1 MQKTLLIILS
11 LVSSVALAQW
21 NTNPS
26 INTPVCIATKSQS
39 NTHAVPDTKGGAII
53 VWDDNRNSVTGSTDI
68 YAQRIKNNG
77 FGKWTTNGIAVCSN
91 TLTQKSVAITGSGI
105 DGSAIVTWEDNR
117 AGNNDIYAQKI
128 DSSGNVLWTIDG
140 IAVCSK
146 TTSQKNPKLISDN
159 AGGAIIVW
167 EDSVNF
173 YWDVYAQRI
182 SSSGTLLWTAGGVAV
197 CAAPNIQINPKIDV
211 DDLGGAVITWQD
223 KRNSTDYDIYA
234 QRLNSAGIVQ
244 WAANGVVVCNSNGV
258 QNNPRIEPDGSNG
271 ALISWIDKRVGTDY
285 DIYAQRISASGT
297 AMWSANG
304 VAVCSA
310 ANNQTAQ
317 DMKYLGSNGVV
328 IAWKDDRNGKFDIYT
343 QQLNLSGVAQLANNG
358 VLLSNPSSIKSINP
372 NTISDG
378 LGGSI
383 IAWQDSTAVGFDVY
397 SQKLN
402 SAGNTQWTIGGV
414 AISIASDDQVN
425 PTQVIDGN
433 GGAIYAWEDRRNAV
447 DYEIYAHHIY
457 SIGNA
462 SVVREITADNKLVAA
477 IYPNPISNNSI
488 IELTNNA
495 KHINWEI
502 FIFDI
507 YGKQV
512 KRQLLNV
519 DETYNLN
526 TSELSS
532 GIYFYSVELTDKSA
546 STKGK
551 FIYTR

>member
-1 MQKTLLIILS
+1 MQKTLFIILS
-11 LVSSVALAQW
+11 LVTSVALAQW
-21 NTNPS
+21 NTNSS
-26 INTPVCIATKSQS
+26 INTPVCIATKSQNNS
-39 NTHAVPDTKGGAII
+39 HAVPDTKGGAII
-53 VWDDNRNSVTGSTDI
+53 AWDDNRNSVTGSTDI

-105 DGSAIVTWEDNR
+105 DGSAIVVWEDKR

-128 DSSGNVLWTIDG
+128 DSSGNVLWTLDG
-140 IAVCSK
+140 VAVCNK

-182 SSSGTLLWTAGGVAV
+182 SSSGALLWATTGVAV
-197 CAAPNIQINPKIDV
+197 CAAPNTQVNPKIDV
-211 DDLGGAVITWQD
+211 DDMGGAVITWQD

-234 QRLNSAGIVQ
+234 QRLNPAGIIQ
-244 WAANGVVVCNSNGV
+244 WAANGVVVCNSIGV

-297 AMWSANG
+297 AMWASNG

-328 IAWKDDRNGKFDIYT
+328 IAWKDDRSGKFDIYA
-343 QQLNLSGVAQLANNG
+343 QQLNLSGVAQLATNG
-358 VLLSNPSSIKSINP
+358 ILLSNPSSIKSLNP

-383 IAWQDSTAVGFDVY
+383 VAWQDSTAIGFDIY

-402 SAGNTQWTIGGV
+402 AAGSAQWTTGGV
-414 AISIASDDQVN
+414 AISTASDDQVN
-425 PTQVIDGN
+425 PTQVTDGN
-433 GGAIYAWEDRRNAV
+433 GGAIYAWEDRRNTI

-457 SIGNA
+457 AVGNA
-462 SVVREITADNKLVAA
+462 NAVKEIKADQLLAT
-477 IYPNPISNNSI
+477 IYPNPASPNSI
-488 IELTNNA
+488 IELTNNTQ
-495 KHINWEI
+495 HSNWEI
-502 FIFDI
+502 IVFDV
-507 YGKQV
+507 YGKQM
-512 KRQLLNV
+512 KRQVLHADEAYQLNA
-519 DETYNLN
+519 D
-526 TSELSS
+526 ELSS
-532 GIYFYSVELTDKSA
+532 GIYFYTIELTDKSDI
-546 STKGK
+546 TRGK

>member
-1 MQKTLLIILS
+1 MKKPSLIILS
-11 LVSSVALAQW
+11 LISTVTLAQW
-21 NTNPS
+21 NINPT
-26 INTPVCIATKSQS
+26 INTPVCIATKSQ
-39 NTHAVPDTKGGAII
+39 NNAHTVPDTKGGAII
-53 VWDDNRNSVTGSTDI
+53 AWDDNRNSVTGSTDI

-77 FGKWTTNGIAVCSN
+77 FGKWITNGIAVCTN
-91 TLTQKSVAITGSGI
+91 TLTQKSVAIAGSGT
-105 DGSAIVTWEDNR
+105 DGSSIITWEDNR

-128 DSSGNVLWTIDG
+128 DSSGNVLWTVDG

-173 YWDVYAQRI
+173 YWDIYAQRI
-182 SSSGTLLWTAGGVAV
+182 SATGTLLWATNGVAV
-197 CAAPNIQINPKIDV
+197 CAAPNTQINPKIDV

-234 QRLNSAGIVQ
+234 QRLNPAGTIQ
-244 WAANGVVVCNSNGV
+244 WAANGVVVCNSVGV

-285 DIYAQRISASGT
+285 DIYAQRIGASGT
-297 AMWSANG
+297 AMWAANG

-328 IAWKDDRNGKFDIYT
+328 VAWKDYRNGKFDIYV
-343 QQLNLSGVAQLANNG
+343 QQLNLSGVAQLINNG
-358 VLLSNPSSIKSINP
+358 VLISNPSSIKSLNP

-383 IAWQDSTAVGFDVY
+383 IAWQDSTAAGFDIY
-397 SQKLN
+397 SQKIN
-402 SAGNTQWTIGGV
+402 ASGNIQWTIGGV
-414 AISIASDDQVN
+414 AISTASNDQIN
-425 PTQVIDGN
+425 PTQVTDGK
-433 GGAIYAWEDRRNAV
+433 GGAIYAWEDRRNAT

-462 SVVREITADNKLVAA
+462 SEVKEITADKLVTT
-477 IYPNPISNNSI
+477 IYPNPISNNSM

-495 KHINWEI
+495 QHSNWEI
-502 FIFDI
+502 VVFDA
-507 YGKQV
+507 YGKQL
-512 KRQLLNV
+512 KHQLLKA
-519 DETYNLN
+519 DETYHLN
-526 TSELSS
+526 TIELPS
-532 GIYFYSVELTDKSA
+532 GIYFYSIELTDKSA

-551 FIYTR
+551 FIYTK

>member
-1 MQKTLLIILS
+1 MQKPLFIILS
-11 LVSSVALAQW
+11 LVSTAVLAQW

-26 INTPVCIATKSQS
+26 INTPVCIANKSQNS
-39 NTHAVPDTKGGAII
+39 SHAVPDSKGGAII
-53 VWDDNRNSVTGSTDI
+53 VWNDNRNSVTGSTDI

-105 DGSAIVTWEDNR
+105 DGSSIVAWEDNR

-128 DSSGNVLWTIDG
+128 DSSGNVLWTMDG
-140 IAVCSK
+140 IAVCNK

-173 YWDVYAQRI
+173 YWDIYAQRI
-182 SSSGTLLWTAGGVAV
+182 SSSGALLWATIGVAV

-234 QRLNSAGIVQ
+234 QRLNPSGTIQ
-244 WAANGVVVCNSNGV
+244 WAANGVVVCNSIGV

-285 DIYAQRISASGT
+285 DIYAQRISALGT
-297 AMWSANG
+297 AMWASNG

-317 DMKYLGSNGVV
+317 DMKYLGSNGVMV
-328 IAWKDDRNGKFDIYT
+328 AWKDDRGGKFDIYA

-358 VLLSNPSSIKSINP
+358 ILLSNPASIKSINP
-372 NTISDG
+372 NTVSDG

-383 IAWQDSTAVGFDVY
+383 IAWQDSTAAGFDVY

-402 SAGNTQWTIGGV
+402 ATGSAQWTTGGV
-414 AISIASDDQVN
+414 AISIASDDQIN
-425 PTQVIDGN
+425 PTQVTDGK
-433 GGAIYAWEDRRNAV
+433 GGAIYAWEDRRNAT

-462 SVVREITADNKLVAA
+462 SAVKEISTDQLLVT
-477 IYPNPISNNSI
+477 IYPNPVSNNSI
-488 IELTNNA
+488 IEVINNA
-495 KHINWEI
+495 EHSTWEI
-502 FIFDI
+502 LIFDV
-507 YGKQV
+507 YGKQLE
-512 KRQLLNV
+512 RQLLKAN
-519 DETYNLN
+519 ETYNLN
-526 TSELSS
+526 ASEFSS
-532 GIYFYSVELTDKSA
+532 GIYFYTIELSDKSA

-551 FIYTR
+551 FIYTQ

>member
-1 MQKTLLIILS
+1 MQKSLLIILS
-11 LVSSVALAQW
+11 FVSTAVLAQW

-26 INTPVCIATKSQS
+26 INTPVCIATKSQNNS
-39 NTHAVPDTKGGAII
+39 HAVPDSKGGAIL

-105 DGSAIVTWEDNR
+105 DGSSIVAWEDNR
-117 AGNNDIYAQKI
+117 AGNKDIYAQKI
-128 DSSGNVLWTIDG
+128 DSSGNVLWTMDG
-140 IAVCSK
+140 IAVCNK

-173 YWDVYAQRI
+173 YWDIYAQHI
-182 SSSGTLLWTAGGVAV
+182 SSSGALLWATSGVAV

-234 QRLNSAGIVQ
+234 QRLNPSGTIQ
-244 WAANGVVVCNSNGV
+244 WAANGVVVCNSIGV

-285 DIYAQRISASGT
+285 DIYAQRISALGT
-297 AMWSANG
+297 AMWASNG

-310 ANNQTAQ
+310 ANNQSAQ
-317 DMKYLGSNGVV
+317 DMKYLGSNGFVV
-328 IAWKDDRNGKFDIYT
+328 AWKDDRGGKFDIYA
-343 QQLNLSGVAQLANNG
+343 QQLNLSGVAQLATNG
-358 VLLSNPSSIKSINP
+358 ILLSNPSSIKSINP
-372 NTISDG
+372 NTVSDG
-378 LGGSI
+378 FGGSI
-383 IAWQDSTAVGFDVY
+383 IAWQDSTVAGFDVY

-402 SAGNTQWTIGGV
+402 SAGSSQWTTGGV
-414 AISIASDDQVN
+414 AISIASDDQIN
-425 PTQVIDGN
+425 PTQVTDGK
-433 GGAIYAWEDRRNAV
+433 GGAIYAWEDRRNAT
-447 DYEIYAHHIY
+447 DYELYAHHLY

-462 SVVREITADNKLVAA
+462 SAVKEIPTDKLLVA
-477 IYPNPISNNSI
+477 IYPNPVSNNSI
-488 IELTNNA
+488 IEVINNA
-495 KHINWEI
+495 EHSTWEI
-502 FIFDI
+502 LIFDV
-507 YGKQV
+507 YGKQLE
-512 KRQLLNV
+512 RQQLKAN
-519 DETYNLN
+519 ETYNLN
-526 TSELSS
+526 ASELSS
-532 GIYFYSVELTDKSA
+532 GIYFYTIELSDKSA

-551 FIYTR
+551 FIYTQ

>member
-11 LVSSVALAQW
+11 LVSTVVSAQW

-26 INTPVCIATKSQS
+26 INTPVCIATKSQN
-39 NTHAVPDTKGGAII
+39 NTHAVPDTKGGAIL

-77 FGKWTTNGIAVCSN
+77 FGKWTMNGIAVCSN

-128 DSSGNVLWTIDG
+128 DSSGNVLWTTDG

-173 YWDVYAQRI
+173 YWDIYAQRI
-182 SSSGTLLWTAGGVAV
+182 SSSGALLWATNGVAV

-234 QRLNSAGIVQ
+234 QRLNPSGIIQ
-244 WAANGVVVCNSNGV
+244 WAANGVVVCNSIGV

-297 AMWSANG
+297 AMWASNG

-328 IAWKDDRNGKFDIYT
+328 IAWKDDRSGKFDIYA
-343 QQLNLSGVAQLANNG
+343 QQLNLSGVAQLTNNG
-358 VLLSNPSSIKSINP
+358 VLLSNSSSIKSINP

-383 IAWQDSTAVGFDVY
+383 IAWQDSTAAGFDIY

-402 SAGNTQWTIGGV
+402 STGSVLWTTGGI
-414 AISIASDDQVN
+414 AISIASDDQIN
-425 PTQVIDGN
+425 PTQVTDGN

-462 SVVREITADNKLVAA
+462 SVVREITSDKLSAA
-477 IYPNPISNNSI
+477 IYPNPVSNNSI

-495 KHINWEI
+495 KHVNWEVVV
-502 FIFDI
+502 FDI

-512 KRQLLNV
+512 NHQLLDA

-526 TSELSS
+526 AAELSS
-532 GIYFYSVELTDKSA
+532 GIYFYAIELTDKSA

>member
-1 MQKTLLIILS
+1 MQKALLVMFL
-11 LVSSVALAQW
+11 LVSFVVSAQW
-21 NTNPS
+21 NTNPA
-26 INTPVCIATKSQS
+26 INTPICIAAKSQN
-39 NTHAVPDTKGGAII
+39 NTHAVPDTKGGAVT
-53 VWDDNRNSVTGSTDI
+53 VWDDNRNSVTASTDI
-68 YAQRIKNNG
+68 YAQRVKNNG
-77 FGKWTTNGIAVCSN
+77 FGKWTTNGVAVCSN
-91 TLTQKSVAITGSGI
+91 AFTQKAVAITGSGI
-105 DGSAIVTWEDNR
+105 DGSSIVTWEDNR

-128 DSSGNVLWTIDG
+128 DSSGNVLWTVDG
-140 IAVCSK
+140 VAICSK
-146 TTSQKNPKLISDN
+146 ATSQKNPKLISDN

-173 YWDVYAQRI
+173 YWDIYAQRI
-182 SSSGTLLWTAGGVAV
+182 SSTGTLLWTTGGVAV

-211 DDLGGAVITWQD
+211 DDLDGAVITWQD
-223 KRNSTDYDIYA
+223 KRNNTDYDIYA
-234 QRLNSAGIVQ
+234 QRLNSSGTAQ
-244 WAANGVVVCNSNGV
+244 WTANGVVVCNSVGV

-285 DIYAQRISASGT
+285 DIYAQRIGASGT
-297 AMWSANG
+297 AMWVSNG

-343 QQLNLSGVAQLANNG
+343 QQLNLSGVVQLTANG

-383 IAWQDSTAVGFDVY
+383 IAWQDSTAAGFDIY
-397 SQKLN
+397 SQKL
-402 SAGNTQWTIGGV
+402 SSLGNIQWTAGGV
-414 AISIASDDQVN
+414 AISTASDDQIN
-425 PTQVIDGN
+425 PTQVTDGN
-433 GGAIYAWEDRRNAV
+433 GGAIYAWEDRRNGV

-462 SVVREITADNKLVAA
+462 NAVKEIMTNKLVATM
-477 IYPNPISNNSI
+477 YPNPVSNNSV
-488 IELTNNA
+488 IEITNNTQQG
-495 KHINWEI
+495 NWEL
-502 FIFDI
+502 FIFDV

-512 KRQLLNV
+512 KHQLLHS
-519 DETYNLN
+519 DEKFNLN
-526 TSELSS
+526 TTELTS
-532 GIYFYSVELTDKSA
+532 GVYFYSIELADKSA
-546 STKGK
+546 SAKGK

>member
-1 MQKTLLIILS
+1 MQKTLFIILS
-11 LVSSVALAQW
+11 LVTSVALAQW
-21 NTNPS
+21 NTNSS
-26 INTPVCIATKSQS
+26 INTPVCIATKSQNNS
-39 NTHAVPDTKGGAII
+39 HAVPDTKGGAII
-53 VWDDNRNSVTGSTDI
+53 AWDDNRNSVTGSTDI

-91 TLTQKSVAITGSGI
+91 TLTQKSVAIAGSGI
-105 DGSAIVTWEDNR
+105 DGSAIVAWEDNR

-128 DSSGNVLWTIDG
+128 DSSGNVLWTLDG
-140 IAVCSK
+140 VAICNK

-182 SSSGTLLWTAGGVAV
+182 SSSGALLWATTGVAV
-197 CAAPNIQINPKIDV
+197 CAAPNTQVNPKIDV
-211 DDLGGAVITWQD
+211 DDMGGAVITWQD

-234 QRLNSAGIVQ
+234 QRLNPAGIIQ
-244 WAANGVVVCNSNGV
+244 WAANGVVVCNSIGV

-297 AMWSANG
+297 VMWASNG

-328 IAWKDDRNGKFDIYT
+328 IAWKDDRSGKFDIYA
-343 QQLNLSGVAQLANNG
+343 QQLNLSGVAQLATNG
-358 VLLSNPSSIKSINP
+358 ILLSNPSSIKSINP

-383 IAWQDSTAVGFDVY
+383 VAWQDSTAIGFDIY
-397 SQKLN
+397 TQKLN
-402 SAGNTQWTIGGV
+402 AAGSVQWSTGGV
-414 AISIASDDQVN
+414 AVSIASDDQVN
-425 PTQVIDGN
+425 PTQVTDGN
-433 GGAIYAWEDRRNAV
+433 GGAIYAWEDRRNTI

-457 SIGNA
+457 GVGNA
-462 SVVREITADNKLVAA
+462 NAVKEIKSDKLLAT
-477 IYPNPISNNSI
+477 IYPNPASPNSI
-488 IELTNNA
+488 IELTNNTQ
-495 KHINWEI
+495 HSNWEI
-502 FIFDI
+502 VVFDV
-507 YGKQV
+507 YGKQI
-512 KRQLLNV
+512 KRQVLHADEAYYLNA
-519 DETYNLN
+519 D
-526 TSELSS
+526 ELSS
-532 GIYFYSVELTDKSA
+532 GIYFYSVELTDKSV
-546 STKGK
+546 TTRGK